1 MSRNPQICR
10 LADDVCQGAWGCS
23 IRSQT
28 FACRSWCSEIRW
40 FIRGQTFGM
49 SMQATRCTMMHW
61 TKCLFRKCA
70 NCARRFCLLIL
81 TKSFKTVLSIIHWI
95 SCLWSG
101 TPVRKIRRNLQAIF
115 TAVQSLLCAAYWCE
129 EIHRLKSQGKVTVVE
144 VAQAGSRVG
153 CSFPHM
159 ARVWWDFVL
168 GATWH
173 FIRIEAPQ
181 EDAMAAE
188 AGRVP
193 ARSKKLR

>member
-10 LADDVCQGAWGCS
+10 LADDVAKELEAA
-23 IRSQT
+23 RSE
-28 FACRSWCSEIRW
+28 AKRLHAEVDALKSGGSSEAR
-40 FIRGQTFGM
+40 FGM

-168 GATWH
+168 GATWR

-181 EDAMAAE
+181 EDAMEAE